1 MAYLSTVADSNP
13 KFILLA
19 TDGQPN
25 CPASGDTNSDDSAA
39 AIQVVAD
46 AYRAGVP
53 TFVVGIGTLS
63 STEVVLDAL
72 ARAGGHPR
80 AETTHA
86 YYPASSTAD
95 LVTTL
100 NELIRIARSC
110 RIDIAAPAG
119 SSRDAIDVLGDGTVI
134 PRDTT
139 HMNGWDYS
147 SPAHTGADLYGAAC
161 TNVLMGT
168 TMRLSIKYHCP

>member
-1 MAYLSTVADSNP
+1 MHGQPGRLRAGRPRERTAISNAIAGRTSANGGVANGGATPTRAAETAAVAYLSAVPDSNP

-25 CPASGDTNSDDSAA
+25 CPATGSDTNGDDSTAA
-39 AIQVVAD
+39 VQVVSD

-80 AETTHA
+80 ADTTHA

-100 NELIRIARSC
+100 NELVRIARSC
-110 RIDIAAPAG
+110 RIAIRPSG
-119 SSRDAIDVLGDGTVI
+119 GLEPGRDRSA
-134 PRDTT
+134 R
-139 HMNGWDYS
+139 
-147 SPAHTGADLYGAAC
+147 
-161 TNVLMGT
+161 
-168 TMRLSIKYHCP
+168 